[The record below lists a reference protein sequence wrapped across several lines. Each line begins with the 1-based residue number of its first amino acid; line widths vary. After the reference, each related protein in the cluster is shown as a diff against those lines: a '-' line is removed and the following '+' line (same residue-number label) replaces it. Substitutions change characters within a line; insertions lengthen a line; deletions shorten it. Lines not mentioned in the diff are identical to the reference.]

1 MTTGGML
8 TQIGASE
15 VRGLLLTG
23 SSSVQLVDVRTA
35 LEFETEHIEG
45 SINIPLDELGK
56 RGGEIKKDRSAILV
70 CRTGNRAGRA
80 ADLLASYGFD
90 VGILTGGI
98 VDWKKAHLP
107 LKEGRKRLSLER
119 QVQLAIG
126 AILLASVSAGWAVN
140 KGWFIVPAFIG
151 AGLTFAG
158 LTGNC
163 GLALLLAKAPWN
175 KLDSKTAPKSDG
187 QSKSCCS

>member
-1 MTTGGML
+1 MSTMG
-8 TQIGASE
+8 QISRLSPIELETMVSAGDPI
-15 VRGLLLTG
+15 
-23 SSSVQLVDVRTA
+23 QLIDVRSP
-35 LEFETEHIEG
+35 LEFDSEHINQ
-45 SINIPLDELGK
+45 SQNVPLDELTN
-56 RGGEIKKDRSAILV
+56 RGSEIKRDRTTILI
-70 CRTGNRAGRA
+70 CRTGNRAAKA

-90 VGILTGGI
+90 VGILEGGL
-98 VDWKKAHLP
+98 VDWKKSRLP

-126 AILLASVSAGWAVN
+126 AILLSSFGAGWAIDR
-140 KGWFIVPAFIG
+140 GWFIVSAFVG

-175 KLDSKTAPKSDG
+175 RLDKTAARKEAESKS
-187 QSKSCCS
+187 SCCS